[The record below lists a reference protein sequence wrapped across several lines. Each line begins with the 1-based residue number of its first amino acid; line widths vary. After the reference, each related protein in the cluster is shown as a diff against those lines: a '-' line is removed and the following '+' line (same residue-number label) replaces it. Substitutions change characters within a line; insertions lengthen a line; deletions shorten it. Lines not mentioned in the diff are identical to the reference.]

1 MSDQSKPVTT
11 RTLYDSTPSSRQ
23 TVKFLT
29 AATIGTIFLVS
40 SGLTITG
47 TVLILILS
55 TPILVLFSPILVP
68 AATVLVLAAAGFFF
82 SATCVVTAI
91 ATLSWLYRY
100 VTGKQPPGAEQLDYA
115 REKIV
120 EMAKEMKEKAKE
132 YGQKVETKAEG
143 TTTKEQS

>member
-1 MSDQSKPVTT
+1 MSNQSRPAIS
-11 RTLYDSTPSSRQ
+11 RTLYDSPPSSRHI
-23 TVKFLT
+23 VKFLT

-82 SATCVVTAI
+82 SATCTVAAI
-91 ATLSWLYRY
+91 AALTWMYRY
-100 VTGKQPPGAEQLDYA
+100 VTVKRPLE
-115 REKIV
+115 
-120 EMAKEMKEKAKE
+120 AKL
-132 YGQKVETKAEG
+132 QKRG
-143 TTTKEQS
+143 GR